1 MFRFTR
7 PAIAE
12 IEGRIAA
19 AHAGP
24 PFKSSY
30 LLMEGGWKV
39 EKIPFGFAHDKT
51 RSRLGSGERTFASA
65 KRAFEKWVQFDLGWV
80 RVANPSA
87 TMTVGEIIAVET
99 ESLGLWALNLSRIVE
114 SIDSENLFGFIYS
127 TTALHIEEGEERFL
141 LRFDDATGDTWYEL
155 EAVSRP
161 RSKLAR
167 IGYPITRAF
176 QHKFARDSHLRMAN
190 EVGKTQAL

>member
-1 MFRFTR
+1 MFSFTR
-7 PAIAE
+7 PTAAE
-12 IEGRIAA
+12 IDGRIAA
-19 AHAGP
+19 ARSVP

-30 LLMEGGWKV
+30 LLMERGWRV
-39 EKIPFGFAHDKT
+39 EEIPFGFAHDET
-51 RSRLGSGERTFASA
+51 RSRLGSGERIFASA
-65 KRAFEKWVQFDLGWV
+65 KRAFECWAQFDLGWV

-87 TMTVGEIIAVET
+87 TIAVGEIIAVET
-99 ESLGLWALNLSRIVE
+99 ESLGLWALNLSRIVA
-114 SIDSENLFGFIYS
+114 SIDSENLFGFIYA

-141 LRFDDATGDTWYEL
+141 LRFDHATGDTWYEL

-176 QHKFARDSHLRMAN
+176 QHKFAGDSHRRMAN
-190 EVGKTQAL
+190 EVGKA